1 MPIDGNESRV
11 TFLEKEFEASRARIR
26 SLEEENQELKLDVA
40 HLKAQV
46 TTLKSHAIERKSIL
60 WKKLQISMDSK
71 VTEEAQQK
79 PKFIVEIPEQTP
91 AAKLYPKEELLK
103 AATTKERPARVP
115 KPPPPR
121 PTPSSPNKV
130 NSNTVQ
136 SAPPPPPP
144 PPVPS
149 KLLVGSKAVQR
160 VPQLIEFYR
169 SLMKRDAQRG
179 RSSPTGVLPLTN
191 SKNMI
196 GEIENRSTHLFAVS
210 TLTRS
215 SYTYT
220 IPKYT
225 LLTALHFYGQIKSD
239 VETKAGLVNFLTK
252 EIEGASFT
260 EIADAEA
267 FVKWLD
273 GELSSLVDER
283 AVLKHFP
290 QWPERKAD
298 ALREAA
304 FSYHDLKNLEYEA
317 SSHKNSLEQP
327 LTQSLRRMQELERSV
342 STIERIREGTSKRY
356 RELNIPWEWMLDTGV
371 IGQIKLSSLALAKEY
386 MERVATELQ
395 SNEPTQVEDLL
406 LQGVRFAFRV
416 HQFAGGFEAATM
428 NAFEELRRVGTS
440 YYKQ

>member
-11 TFLEKEFEASRARIR
+11 TFLEKELEASLARIR
-26 SLEEENQELKLDVA
+26 SLEEENQKLKLDVA

-46 TTLKSHAIERKSIL
+46 TTLKSHDIERKSIL

-71 VTEEAQQK
+71 VTEEPQQK
-79 PKFIVEIPEQTP
+79 PKFIDEIPEQTP
-91 AAKLYPKEELLK
+91 TAKKLYPTDDLLK
-103 AATTKERPARVP
+103 SATMKERPARVP
-115 KPPPPR
+115 KPPPR
-121 PTPSSPNKV
+121 PTPFSANKV
-130 NSNTVQ
+130 NGNTAQ
-136 SAPPPPPP
+136 PAPPPPPP

-149 KLLVGSKAVQR
+149 KLLVGSKAVRR

-179 RSSPTGVLPLTN
+179 RCSPTGVLPLTS

-196 GEIENRSTHLFAVS
+196 GEIENRSTHLLA
-210 TLTRS
+210 
-215 SYTYT
+215 
-220 IPKYT
+220 
-225 LLTALHFYGQIKSD
+225 IKSD

-252 EIEGASFT
+252 EIESATFT

-304 FSYHDLKNLEYEA
+304 FSYRDLKNLEYEA
-317 SSHKNSLEQP
+317 SSFKNSLKQP
-327 LTQSLRRMQELERSV
+327 LAQSLRRMQELERSV
-342 STIERIREGTSKRY
+342 STIERIREGACKRY
-356 RELNIPWEWMLDTGV
+356 RELNIPWEWMQDTGV

-395 SNEPTQVEDLL
+395 CSEPTQVEDLL